1 MSVSN
6 KKSIDMTSGALWNK
20 ILLFALP
27 LAASSILQQLFN
39 SVDTA
44 VVGRFASSQAL
55 AAVGSNSSLI
65 SLMINLFIGISL
77 GSNVV
82 IARYI
87 GEKSEK
93 NIHAAIHTAILVA
106 IISGFFVMIAGQFIA
121 KPVLLLMGTPEDV
134 IDLAVLYLRI
144 YLLGM
149 PFIMLYDFGSS
160 ILRSTGDSRRP
171 LYCLIVAGVINT
183 LLNLVLVI
191 VFRLGV
197 SGVAIATVI
206 SNIVSS
212 SMVIYI
218 LTHESEPIKL
228 ELRQLKISVKEL
240 KKILVI
246 GIPAGLQGM
255 MFSIANVCIQSTIN
269 SFGSSAVAGSA
280 AALNYEF
287 FAYFLVNA
295 FAQAA
300 VTFTSQNYGA
310 GEYNRC
316 KKIFRISLVFALVSC
331 GILSGIF
338 VMGREF
344 FLRIY
349 TTDADVLVFAS
360 VVYMGREFFLRIYTT
375 DADVLVFA
383 RQRIIIATTLE
394 LLTAVYEISAGAM
407 RGLGYSLL
415 PAVITCVGSC
425 VIRLIWIS
433 TVCKVVHVFWVLM
446 IIYPISWVITGIAMM
461 TAYYIVRRKCF
472 TFTH

>member
-1 MSVSN
+1 M
-6 KKSIDMTSGALWNK
+6 
-20 ILLFALP
+20 
-27 LAASSILQQLFN
+27 
-39 SVDTA
+39 
-44 VVGRFASSQAL
+44 
-55 AAVGSNSSLI
+55 
-65 SLMINLFIGISL
+65 
-77 GSNVV
+77 
-82 IARYI
+82 
-87 GEKSEK
+87 
-93 NIHAAIHTAILVA
+93 
-106 IISGFFVMIAGQFIA
+106 
-121 KPVLLLMGTPEDV
+121 
-134 IDLAVLYLRI
+134 
-144 YLLGM
+144 
-149 PFIMLYDFGSS
+149 
-160 ILRSTGDSRRP
+160 
-171 LYCLIVAGVINT
+171 
-183 LLNLVLVI
+183 LVI

-331 GILSGIF
+331 GILYLLWEGNSFF
-338 VMGREF
+338 VYIRPMQMFLYLRGRE
-344 FLRIY
+344 LS
-349 TTDADVLVFAS
+349 LQ
-360 VVYMGREFFLRIYTT
+360 
-375 DADVLVFA
+375 
-383 RQRIIIATTLE
+383 QRWN
-394 LLTAVYEISAGAM
+394 Y
-407 RGLGYSLL
+407 
-415 PAVITCVGSC
+415 
-425 VIRLIWIS
+425 
-433 TVCKVVHVFWVLM
+433 
-446 IIYPISWVITGIAMM
+446 
-461 TAYYIVRRKCF
+461 
-472 TFTH
+472 

>member
-171 LYCLIVAGVINT
+171 LYCLIVAGV
-183 LLNLVLVI
+183 
-191 VFRLGV
+191 FHLGV
-197 SGVAIATVI
+197 TGVAIATVI

-349 TTDADVLVFAS
+349 TTDADVLVFA
-360 VVYMGREFFLRIYTT
+360 
-375 DADVLVFA
+375 

-394 LLTAVYEISAGAM
+394 LLTVVYEISAGAM